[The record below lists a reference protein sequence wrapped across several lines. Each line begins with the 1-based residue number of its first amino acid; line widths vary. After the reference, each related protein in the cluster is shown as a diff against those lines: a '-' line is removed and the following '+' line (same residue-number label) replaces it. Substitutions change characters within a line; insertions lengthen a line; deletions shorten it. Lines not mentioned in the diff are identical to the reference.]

1 MSKSDAKLAKIRS
14 LLTAAPPGPA
24 RGADHSNRWKMAQLE
39 KLLRQPKRP
48 PSRPDRWA
56 DATAAALE
64 ALNELEELRG
74 EYEEWQGNLPDN
86 LQGSNLNDK
95 LQEVVDLDISGA
107 IETVEAAE
115 GVDLP
120 RGFGKD

>member
-1 MSKSDAKLAKIRS
+1 MSKSDAKLANIRS
-14 LLTAAPPGPA
+14 ILSMVVTN
-24 RGADHSNRWKMAQLE
+24 DVKMKRIE
-39 KLLRQPKRP
+39 KALRQPKRP
-48 PSRPDRWA
+48 SSRPERWA
-56 DATAAALE
+56 DATSAALE
-64 ALNELEELRG
+64 ALNDLEELRG